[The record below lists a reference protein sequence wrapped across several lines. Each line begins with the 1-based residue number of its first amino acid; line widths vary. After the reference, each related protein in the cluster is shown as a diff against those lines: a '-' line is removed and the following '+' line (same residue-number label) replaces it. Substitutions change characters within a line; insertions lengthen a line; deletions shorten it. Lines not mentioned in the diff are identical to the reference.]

1 MGDYVYPSLKSRI
14 KTEYKIYI
22 LALLFIAVADS
33 IGQIQIPLGPGKFI
47 LFPIFYS
54 LILGI
59 LSGPQ
64 VTKVIQSKQVKAAS
78 KLVIVAICPFIAKL
92 GINAGAS
99 LEIVL
104 SAGPALLLQE
114 FGNLGT
120 ILLAMPLAL
129 LLGLKRESVGATH
142 SINRESNLALITDM
156 FGPDSP
162 EARGSLSI
170 YIVGGMVGTIY
181 FGFMVSVI
189 ALLGIFHPYALGMAS
204 GVGAGIMMASATASL
219 AEIYPAMADQI
230 SALASASETISGIDG
245 IYMTIF
251 FGIPLCNFL
260 YRKLEPKLEESR
272 TGESKREQRERKIDH
287 EICGVDFFIHIIRH
301 WNRAGKFCRV

>member
-1 MGDYVYPSLKSRI
+1 MEDTFMEKYTYASLKDRLKAEYRI
-14 KTEYKIYI
+14 YL
-22 LALLFIAVADS
+22 LAFLFILIADS
-33 IGQIQIPLGPGKFI
+33 IGQIKIPLGPENFI
-47 LFPIFYS
+47 LFPIFYA
-54 LILGI
+54 LILGV

-64 VTKVIQSKQVKAAS
+64 VTKVMKKKEVKSAS

-99 LEIVL
+99 LETVL
-104 SAGPALLLQE
+104 SAGPALILQE

-129 LLGLKRESVGATH
+129 LLGLKRESIGATH
-142 SINRESNLALITDM
+142 SINRETNLALITDM
-156 FGPDSP
+156 YEPDSP

-189 ALLGIFHPYALGMAS
+189 AMLNIFHPYALGMAS

-219 AEIYPAMADQI
+219 TELYPEMADKI
-230 SALASASETISGIDG
+230 SALASASEAISGIDG
-245 IYMTIF
+245 IYMAIF
-251 FGIPLCNFL
+251 IGIPLCNFL
-260 YRKLEPKLEESR
+260 YRKLEPKFAKLRHEESAQV
-272 TGESKREQRERKIDH
+272 EK
-287 EICGVDFFIHIIRH
+287 
-301 WNRAGKFCRV
+301 

>member
-1 MGDYVYPSLKSRI
+1 MDKFVYPSLKARL

-22 LALLFIAVADS
+22 AAVIFILIADS
-33 IGQIQIPLGPGKFI
+33 IGQIQIPLGPGQFI
-47 LFPIFYS
+47 LFPIFYA
-54 LILGI
+54 LIMGV

-64 VTKVIQSKQVKAAS
+64 ATKIMKSKEVKAAS

-99 LEIVL
+99 LETVV

-120 ILLAMPLAL
+120 ILLAMPLAI
-129 LLGLKRESVGATH
+129 LLGMKREAIGATH
-142 SINRESNLALITDM
+142 SINRESNLALITDVY
-156 FGPDSP
+156 GPDSP

-170 YIVGGMVGTIY
+170 YVVGGMIGTIY

-189 ALLGIFHPYALGMAS
+189 AMLDIFHPYALGMAS
-204 GVGAGIMMASATASL
+204 GVGAGILMASAVASL
-219 AEIYPAMADQI
+219 TEIFPAMADQI

-245 IYMTIF
+245 IYMSLLI
-251 FGIPLCNFL
+251 GLPLCNWL
-260 YRKLEPKLEESR
+260 YKVLEPRIGRFGGKRRQEKAAAADAAEEK
-272 TGESKREQRERKIDH
+272 EEQK
-287 EICGVDFFIHIIRH
+287 
-301 WNRAGKFCRV
+301 

>member
-1 MGDYVYPSLKSRI
+1 MEDLRPAFVF
-14 KTEYKIYI
+14 I
-22 LALLFIAVADS
+22 LIADF
-33 IGQIQIPLGPGKFI
+33 IGQIKIPLGPGNFI
-47 LFPIFYS
+47 LFPIFYA
-54 LILGI
+54 LILGV

-64 VTKVIQSKQVKAAS
+64 VTKIVKSKEVKVAS

-99 LEIVL
+99 IETVI

-129 LLGLKRESVGATH
+129 LLGLKREAIGATH
-142 SINRESNLALITDM
+142 SINRETNLALITDM

-170 YIVGGMVGTIY
+170 YVVGGMVGTIY
-181 FGFMVSVI
+181 FGFMVSVV
-189 ALLGIFHPYALGMAS
+189 AMLNIFHPYALGMAS

-219 AEIYPAMADQI
+219 TEIYLAMADQI

-245 IYMTIF
+245 IYMAIF
-251 FGIPLCNFL
+251 VGIPLCNFL
-260 YRKLEPKLEESR
+260 YRKLEPTLGKFA
-272 TGESKREQRERKIDH
+272 D
-287 EICGVDFFIHIIRH
+287 
-301 WNRAGKFCRV
+301 NRAAKKKGEA

>member
-1 MGDYVYPSLKSRI
+1 MESNLYTSLKDRI
-14 KTEYKIYI
+14 RAEYKIY
-22 LALLFIAVADS
+22 LMALLFVAIADK
-33 IGQIQIPLGPGKFI
+33 IGKIQIPFGPGTFI

-64 VTKVIQSKQVKAAS
+64 ATKIINSREVKAAS

-99 LEIVL
+99 IETVI

-120 ILLAMPLAL
+120 IILAMPVAL
-129 LLGLKRESVGATH
+129 LLGLKREAIGATH
-142 SINRESNLALITDM
+142 SINRETNLALITDM

-162 EARGSLSI
+162 ETRGSLSI
-170 YIVGGMVGTIY
+170 YVVGGMVGTIY
-181 FGFMVSVI
+181 FGFMVSI
-189 ALLGIFHPYALGMAS
+189 LASLNIFRPYALGMSS
-204 GVGAGIMMASATASL
+204 GVGAGIMMGSAVAVLT
-219 AEIYPAMADQI
+219 EIYPNLASEI

-245 IYMTIF
+245 IYMAIF
-251 FGIPLCNFL
+251 IGIPFCNWL
-260 YRKLEPKLEESR
+260 YDRLEPVLGRFSEK
-272 TGESKREQRERKIDH
+272 KH
-287 EICGVDFFIHIIRH
+287 
-301 WNRAGKFCRV
+301 

>member
-1 MGDYVYPSLKSRI
+1 MGNYVYPSLKSRI
-14 KTEYKIYI
+14 KTEYKIYL
-22 LALLFIAVADS
+22 LALFFILIADS

-64 VTKVIQSKQVKAAS
+64 VTKIVKSMEVKAAS

-99 LEIVL
+99 IETVL

-120 ILLAMPLAL
+120 IFLAMPLAL
-129 LLGLKRESVGATH
+129 LLGLKREAIGATH
-142 SINRESNLALITDM
+142 SINRETNLALITDM
-156 FGPDSP
+156 YGPDSP

-170 YIVGGMVGTIY
+170 YVVGGMVGTIY

-189 ALLGIFHPYALGMAS
+189 AALNIFHPYALGMAS

-219 AEIYPAMADQI
+219 AEIYPSMADQI

-245 IYMTIF
+245 IYMAIF
-251 FGIPLCNFL
+251 IGIPLCNLL
-260 YRKLEPKLEESR
+260 YRKLEPKLGRFAERRKEK
-272 TGESKREQRERKIDH
+272 GEK
-287 EICGVDFFIHIIRH
+287 
-301 WNRAGKFCRV
+301 